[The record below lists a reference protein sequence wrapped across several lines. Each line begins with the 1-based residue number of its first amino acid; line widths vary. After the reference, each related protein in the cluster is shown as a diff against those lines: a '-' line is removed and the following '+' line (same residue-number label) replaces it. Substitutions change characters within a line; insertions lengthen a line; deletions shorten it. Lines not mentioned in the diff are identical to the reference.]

1 MDRRLLTA
9 SCSLVLCLALA
20 VGAEPCAMRNLPGLP
35 GSRTQLIDIDRD
47 GRPELALLDP
57 QGRIRLYRRGHDWQ
71 PLESV
76 LDDAP
81 AQLLL
86 WGDLNGDA
94 LPDLVALGTPARCYL
109 QTRRGPWLR
118 HNIDDLGP
126 ARPMSGVLH
135 DLDRDGHL
143 DLAIA
148 YAYVDEKQGYQAHP
162 MQVLAGRGEGRFEDV
177 TRPWGFEQ
185 EGPPGAAGAARP
197 LYGLTAC
204 DLDNDGFAEL
214 LGAAYGRQWNTLWK
228 RSPERAR
235 YFEQAAVAGI
245 DGDEIRHGRYGP
257 AVKRVQEL
265 PFRANGN
272 TFALVP
278 GDVDNDGDQ
287 DLFSA
292 EITHA
297 WTGESSD
304 LSALLV
310 NRFIEQ
316 GRLSFE
322 RCLEPLEQPDPQTGL
337 RWRAGRGLQ
346 RDHRPQSVERWN
358 QGDLQAY
365 WADLNHDTHLDLL
378 ICESDYPHNRLRVF
392 LQDAQ
397 GQFRE
402 SQDALGIDW
411 PNCPGISLGDL
422 DGDGD
427 LDLVA
432 TGSRNRWP
440 EARPAAALGEWLNPG
455 TENRPS
461 LWVRLRYR
469 KGSNGLAIG
478 SRVRLRSD
486 GSQQWR
492 WLGGPFGHAAQQ
504 LDPGCVHFGL
514 GETRPLE
521 LEVTWPGGEV
531 TTHRDLPNTG
541 SLELEG
547 P

>member
-1 MDRRLLTA
+1 MDRKLLTA
-9 SCSLVLCLALA
+9 NCSLALLLALR
-20 VGAEPCAMRNLPGLP
+20 VGAEPTGMRTLQGLP
-35 GSRTQLIDIDRD
+35 ASRTQLIDIDRD
-47 GRPELALLDP
+47 GKPEMALLDP
-57 QGRIRLYRRGHDWQ
+57 QGRICLYRRVQGWQ
-71 PLESV
+71 PV
-76 LDDAP
+76 ATGLDDDP
-81 AQLLL
+81 ARLLL

-94 LPDLVALGTPARCYL
+94 LPDLVALGTPARTYL
-109 QTRRGPWLR
+109 QSRQGSWRR
-118 HNIDDLGP
+118 HDLQGLGSAHP
-126 ARPMSGVLH
+126 LSAVLH

-148 YAYVDEKQGYQAHP
+148 YAYMDEKLGYEAHP
-162 MQVLAGRGEGRFEDV
+162 MKVLAGRGEGRFEDV
-177 TRPWGFEQ
+177 TERWGLAQ
-185 EGPPGAAGAARP
+185 SGPPGAAGAARP
-197 LYGLTAC
+197 LYGLTAS

-228 RSPERAR
+228 RSPEQAV
-235 YFEQAAVAGI
+235 YFEQAAMAGI
-245 DGDEIRHGRYGP
+245 DGDSIRHGRYGP
-257 AVKRVQEL
+257 GVKRVQEL

-278 GDVDNDGDQ
+278 ADVDNDGDQ

-297 WTGESSD
+297 WAGESSD
-304 LSALLV
+304 LSALLI
-310 NRFIEQ
+310 NRWMEQ

-322 RCLEPLEQPDPQTGL
+322 RCLEPLDQPDPQTGL
-337 RWRAGRGLQ
+337 RWRAGRGLE
-346 RDHRPQSVERWN
+346 RDHRPQPIERWN

-392 LQDAQ
+392 LQDSR
-397 GQFRE
+397 GQFLE
-402 SQDALGIDW
+402 SQGALGIDW

-440 EARPAAALGEWLNPG
+440 EARPAAVLGEWLNAC

-461 LWVRLRYR
+461 LQVRLRYR

-486 GSQQWR
+486 GGEQWR
-492 WLGGPFGHAAQQ
+492 WLSGSFGHAAQQ
-504 LDPGCVHFGL
+504 LDPGWVHFGL
-514 GETRPLE
+514 GSTRPLE

-531 TTHRDLPNTG
+531 SRHGSLPNSG